1 MQTLQ
6 QRTPDISIIIPVY
19 NLERWIQPMLD
30 SLKAQ
35 DLGPY
40 EAEIIFVLNNC
51 TDNSAKVI
59 LDEGRTLNPII
70 IGCGEQGCGP
80 ARNAGLDIA
89 RGEYIWFMDGDDWLT
104 EPTAVQE
111 ALDKAKRD
119 GLDILRIPYRTEKFW
134 GQYFSMVWQYV
145 FRREYIEGFRFP
157 SIQPA
162 EDDAFTEQVLR
173 KAGHGRHDYMAL
185 PSIDRPLY
193 FYNFGREGSNM
204 YRHNRGEKI

>member
-1 MQTLQ
+1 MPTLQ
-6 QRTPDISIIIPVY
+6 QRAPDISIIIPVY

-40 EAEIIFVLNNC
+40 TAEIFFVNNNSTDGTEQRIRESGLPCEIITC
-51 TDNSAKVI
+51 T
-59 LDEGRTLNPII
+59 
-70 IGCGEQGCGP
+70 EQGCGP
-80 ARNAGLDIA
+80 ARNAGLDRA

-104 EPTAVQE
+104 EPTAVRE
-111 ALDKAKRD
+111 ALDKARRD

-134 GQYFSMVWQYV
+134 GQYFSMVWQYL
-145 FRREYIEGFRFP
+145 FRRDFIEGFRFP

-193 FYNFGREGSNM
+193 FYNFDREGSNM